1 MNPIKQASGGLFFGG
16 RTNAIAFQ
24 HNIRCAKQ
32 IQKEI
37 LQAEEG
43 EVLDNEV
50 EDFVVRDLDSLNC
63 AFTALSSACP
73 GLKTF
78 TTVLTYCNDA
88 PAFLRWIMLSPGP
101 KNDTERRNAPLP
113 ITATHSCRMRL
124 WASFLPL
131 TAKTSRDGSR
141 TWLMGMIYP
150 DHRDQA
156 ASIQNATTIRG
167 HDSLNRTTIN
177 MPQPMP

>member
-1 MNPIKQASGGLFFGG
+1 MKNNKMARIVHSRAASTPVHREPNQASGGLFFGG

-88 PAFLRWIMLSPGP
+88 PAKSLSNCRTIHAIVCMKLFHSVLADYPWE
-101 KNDTERRNAPLP
+101 KSR
-113 ITATHSCRMRL
+113 ITAS
-124 WASFLPL
+124 LPFNF
-131 TAKTSRDGSR
+131 S
-141 TWLMGMIYP
+141 
-150 DHRDQA
+150 HR
-156 ASIQNATTIRG
+156 S
-167 HDSLNRTTIN
+167 
-177 MPQPMP
+177 